1 MTAAERAAPRLPDDV
16 IVGRSPRMRAVF
28 EYIAHV
34 GASHSTVLVTGESG
48 TGKEVVARA
57 IHARSPRRHAP
68 FVAVS
73 CALFADSLI
82 ESELFGHERGAFTGA
97 VAARP
102 GRFERAEGGTL
113 FLDDIDDVPLGM
125 QVKLLRVLQNRCI
138 ERLGGTRTIPVDVRV
153 VAGSK
158 RDLRRMVA
166 EGAFREDLYYRLN
179 VIAVDLPPLRE
190 RLEDLPELARH
201 FLTRF
206 FGRRGLDCPPISD
219 AVMQAFLAY
228 DWPGNVREL
237 ENACERM
244 AESAHCGR
252 VGIGCVAASVLFHR
266 PLADGDRVASAAAGR
281 VENTGPILTPV
292 REPEGA
298 APPWQGGQFALDD
311 YLRDVEAALITQ
323 ALEESAG
330 NKSQAARLLGIKRS
344 TLGDRI
350 MRCRKAPSVA
360 LGGQAADDEQHAG
373 RGDGE
378 RQGGGQSL
386 PPAS

>member
-1 MTAAERAAPRLPDDV
+1 MSAQVPRLPDGIV
-16 IVGRSPRMRAVF
+16 VGRSPRMRAVF
-28 EYIAHV
+28 EYIAHL
-34 GASHSTVLVTGESG
+34 GGSQSTVLVTGESG

-57 IHARSPRRHAP
+57 IHDQSARRRAP

-97 VAARP
+97 IGARP
-102 GRFERAEGGTL
+102 GRFERADSGTL

-125 QVKLLRVLQNRCI
+125 QVKLLRVLQNRCV
-138 ERLGGTRTIPVDVRV
+138 ERLGGTRTIPVDVRI

-158 RDLRRMVA
+158 RNLRQMVT
-166 EGAFREDLYYRLN
+166 EGTFREDLYYRLN

-190 RLEDLPELARH
+190 RMEDLPALASH

-206 FGRRGLDCPPISD
+206 FSRRGVECPPISD

-252 VGIGCVAASVLFHR
+252 LGIGCVAASVLFHR
-266 PLADGDRVASAAAGR
+266 PSEASPPERPRAGPAPDVGAPERTAPPAPPGHPWQDAAFSLDDHMRALEAGLIAAA
-281 VENTGPILTPV
+281 L
-292 REPEGA
+292 A
-298 APPWQGGQFALDD
+298 
-311 YLRDVEAALITQ
+311 
-323 ALEESAG
+323 ESRG
-330 NKSQAARLLGIKRS
+330 NKSKAARLLGVKRS

-350 MRCRKAPSVA
+350 ARTSQV
-360 LGGQAADDEQHAG
+360 G
-373 RGDGE
+373 
-378 RQGGGQSL
+378 S
-386 PPAS
+386 

>member
-1 MTAAERAAPRLPDDV
+1 MTNTAHDMPWLPDDV
-16 IVGRSPRMRAVF
+16 VVGRSPRMQAVF

-34 GASHSTVLVTGESG
+34 GASQSTVLVTGESG
-48 TGKEVVARA
+48 TGKEVIARA
-57 IHARSPRRHAP
+57 IHSRSPRRPAP

-125 QVKLLRVLQNRCI
+125 QVKLLRVLQTRCI

-166 EGAFREDLYYRLN
+166 DGSFREDLFYRLN
-179 VIAVDLPPLRE
+179 VIPLNLPPLRE

-201 FLTRF
+201 FLSRF
-206 FGRRGLDCPPISD
+206 YGRRGLDCPPISD

-252 VGIGCVAASVLFHR
+252 IGIGCVAASVLFHR
-266 PLADGDRVASAAAGR
+266 PLIDLDRAAGLGVAPAADPMAGVSR
-281 VENTGPILTPV
+281 AREWEPSEAPWNAGP
-292 REPEGA
+292 
-298 APPWQGGQFALDD
+298 FALDE
-311 YLRDVEAALITQ
+311 YLRGLEAVLIRQ
-323 ALEESAG
+323 ALSESGG
-330 NKSQAARLLGIKRS
+330 NKSQAARLLGVKRS

-350 MRCRKAPSVA
+350 NRCGASA
-360 LGGQAADDEQHAG
+360 
-373 RGDGE
+373 GDGDPA
-378 RQGGGQSL
+378 GLTPGQ
-386 PPAS
+386 